1 MGYQEGD
8 VMSKADNAKTT
19 VLAKALEKNNI
30 PYDVEDITFETYELL
45 KKKREAA
52 LLHQKEFE
60 EEGNKDWFDLLM
72 LQTDCVK
79 ESFDLFAKNMARYI
93 YVVKK

>member
-1 MGYQEGD
+1 
-8 VMSKADNAKTT
+8 MSKTDNAKTT
-19 VLAKALEKNNI
+19 VLVKALEKNNI
-30 PYDVEDITFETYELL
+30 TYDVEDITFETYELL

-79 ESFDLFAKNMARYI
+79 DSFNLFAQNMARYI